1 MRRADFY
8 NRNKHVHLT
17 ELYRMKNPLFVNRL
31 LICLLL
37 LSSAACRESSMDS
50 TPQPTNG
57 PIGTTTALR
66 AGTLKAENGTPTAG
80 MVSVVRD
87 ANSDEY
93 VSLADDFK
101 SEFGTGTVAV
111 YLAKSAANIKSQRTK
126 ADGSPNG
133 AGNVLAIGFLTK
145 NGRQFLKLPTA
156 STGYSHLVLYCE
168 TIEINFG
175 NAPLQ

>member
-1 MRRADFY
+1 
-8 NRNKHVHLT
+8 
-17 ELYRMKNPLFVNRL
+17 MKNFVFMNRL

-37 LSSAACRESSMDS
+37 LSSAACKESSMNS
-50 TPQPTNG
+50 TPQPANG
-57 PIGTTTALR
+57 PVGTTTALR
-66 AGTLKAENGTPTAG
+66 TGTLKAENGTPTVG

-93 VSLADDFK
+93 VALADDFK
-101 SEFGTGTVAV
+101 SDFGTGTVAV

-133 AGNVLAIGFLTK
+133 AGNVLAIGFLSK
-145 NGRQFLKLPTA
+145 NGKQYLKLPTV
-156 STGYSHLVLYCE
+156 STGFSYLVLYCE
-168 TIEINFG
+168 TVEINFG